1 MATAPAAT
9 ASGLLRFAASPLPLL
24 LHLAGLLESLGLG
37 LTAQL
42 CSGVMQQVSVR
53 SRLRKPLFYPEYVYL
68 DIMVG
73 VQRFRCLR
81 MGEHVMALRRLFDIA
96 ANVVRQLCRLVSLQ
110 HVLYRQH
117 ALPCELLP
125 IRTRPCPDACDC
137 SRFLL
142 ALPLF
147 RAAPQF
153 CCVSLSA
160 LLACERHHRARASRA
175 RTSCCQSRRSAC
187 RVCELSFLW
196 RHHGH
201 SMS

>member
-53 SRLRKPLFYPEYVYL
+53 SRLRNLLYYPENVYL

-125 IRTRPCPDACDC
+125 ITTWPCPDACDC
-137 SRFLL
+137 SRFLTSFSRPREL
-142 ALPLF
+142 HCPVIECPLLV
-147 RAAPQF
+147 ATVLHLV
-153 CCVSLSA
+153 VSLVIR
-160 LLACERHHRARASRA
+160 LPRMRAF
-175 RTSCCQSRRSAC
+175 
-187 RVCELSFLW
+187 LSYGAITATL
-196 RHHGH
+196 
-201 SMS
+201 